1 MHSLTNVLKRAS
13 RTKPIPEEEE
23 DGGLR
28 RCLKTRD
35 VVGLGMGVT
44 VGAGVFMATGKASE
58 EAGPAVVIALLI
70 AAFGCGCT
78 GLCYAE
84 MANLAPSTGSSYS
97 FVYHSAG
104 ELPACMVGLTNIIN
118 NVMTGAAVSRGW
130 EGYLRALLVT
140 VGAPVPQFLEGFA
153 FGPFEISFLA
163 PLLLGFVIAINLC
176 GTLAVST
183 FNNVV
188 TVGSIT
194 MLLIYVFGGA
204 ANVDPDNWD
213 PFMPTG
219 VSGVAHAAGSVFFSY
234 IGFDVLATL
243 STEATHSRV
252 IPLGIVLTLALS
264 TCLYCCVGGVFTGLI
279 KYTDISKTAPLASA
293 AELRGLRWLAL
304 LVAIGAL
311 GNTLTTVIGCVLA
324 QPRLCFAMAQQITLT
339 TSQSTGSGVALVH
352 HWKGERDLKT
362 LEMLRDGNFDAV
374 VLQEHSMRSLDEP
387 ECMMTH
393 GKLLAEAIKKKKA
406 KVFIFLT
413 WARESWIC
421 RKEYNPYWQKKITA
435 LYQALAT
442 ETGGEVV
449 PVGPAWQRAR
459 ELRPNLPLYDE
470 DQSHPSPLGTY
481 LTACVFY
488 GSFTKKSPV
497 GLPNRLIC
505 QGKDGEKIYL
515 NIQSEGVLDHLPNR
529 QTRTGPWTMDS
540 SMDRSMDGLLPS
552 NLVRV
557 NRFGAPARSL
567 LVLSVPA
574 LFFALVFDFH
584 KIADVVSVGALCIFS
599 LVCASLILLRCPR
612 ALHATGGNSAG
623 AAASHSSNDEEP
635 VRPSMPAT
643 RSPRRVIVGLV
654 TFSISIFVLGILFR
668 IPSSS
673 TLAVWLLRGSMAVV
687 ILSAAISVFFVCLPF
702 LQSREDTYTWAEQ
715 TKRAHGFKLPFM
727 PVPPLIGIMMN
738 VLLISQM
745 SFLTLMEALFLQTVA
760 GAFYFGY
767 SFSRS
772 HLNVT
777 KKTWAPV
784 FASTVPPQEPDDL

>member
-13 RTKPIPEEEE
+13 RTKPILEEEE

-234 IGFDVLATL
+234 IGFDVLASL

-324 QPRLCFAMAQQITLT
+324 QPRLCFAMAQ
-339 TSQSTGSGVALVH
+339 
-352 HWKGERDLKT
+352 
-362 LEMLRDGNFDAV
+362 
-374 VLQEHSMRSLDEP
+374 
-387 ECMMTH
+387 
-393 GKLLAEAIKKKKA
+393 
-406 KVFIFLT
+406 
-413 WARESWIC
+413 
-421 RKEYNPYWQKKITA
+421 
-435 LYQALAT
+435 
-442 ETGGEVV
+442 
-449 PVGPAWQRAR
+449 
-459 ELRPNLPLYDE
+459 
-470 DQSHPSPLGTY
+470 
-481 LTACVFY
+481 
-488 GSFTKKSPV
+488 
-497 GLPNRLIC
+497 
-505 QGKDGEKIYL
+505 
-515 NIQSEGVLDHLPNR
+515 
-529 QTRTGPWTMDS
+529 
-540 SMDRSMDGLLPS
+540 DGLLPS

>member
-243 STEATHSRV
+243 STEA
-252 IPLGIVLTLALS
+252 PLW
-264 TCLYCCVGGVFTGLI
+264 GGATDG
-279 KYTDISKTAPLASA
+279 YTDISKTAPLASA

-311 GNTLTTVIGCVLA
+311 GNTLTTA
-324 QPRLCFAMAQQITLT
+324 AWRSMAEHGPKRRAGRHSRGRNSYTFYWNLPQSVSSMAESQQITLT

-387 ECMMTH
+387 ECMMNH

-413 WARESWIC
+413 WAR
-421 RKEYNPYWQKKITA
+421 EYNPYWQKKITA

-515 NIQSEGVLDHLPNR
+515 NIQSEGNAIFCQHVAEEIL
-529 QTRTGPWTMDS
+529 QS
-540 SMDRSMDGLLPS
+540 SSPS
-552 NLVRV
+552 STP
-557 NRFGAPARSL
+557 PAT
-567 LVLSVPA
+567 V
-574 LFFALVFDFH
+574 
-584 KIADVVSVGALCIFS
+584 
-599 LVCASLILLRCPR
+599 
-612 ALHATGGNSAG
+612 
-623 AAASHSSNDEEP
+623 AAAAATTAAAATLTQSHK
-635 VRPSMPAT
+635 
-643 RSPRRVIVGLV
+643 G
-654 TFSISIFVLGILFR
+654 F
-668 IPSSS
+668 
-673 TLAVWLLRGSMAVV
+673 
-687 ILSAAISVFFVCLPF
+687 AA
-702 LQSREDTYTWAEQ
+702 
-715 TKRAHGFKLPFM
+715 
-727 PVPPLIGIMMN
+727 
-738 VLLISQM
+738 
-745 SFLTLMEALFLQTVA
+745 
-760 GAFYFGY
+760 
-767 SFSRS
+767 
-772 HLNVT
+772 
-777 KKTWAPV
+777 
-784 FASTVPPQEPDDL
+784 

>member
-1 MHSLTNVLKRAS
+1 MVKLKFYLAKFGDYRVLERQVCGKNDDFCFGRGQDFGSYILIVQAANTMHSFKKLITAMVDSPRPPRIIASPRPHQSNHSGPSSAPSGSFSSFVGCGAPERKAPNLPNSSERAQISTSRASQFSERAPVQENPEFSVPSSDLDGLLRYLRSLGELNLRITEAVYSVNSWMLYGFIPLRHHGFILFTEARTMHSLTNVLKRAS

-153 FGPFEISFLA
+153 FGPFEDRGGSGGPGAEGTGA

-188 TVGSIT
+188 TVGRLAMHGKS
-194 MLLIYVFGGA
+194 MLSQNERGA
-204 ANVDPDNWD
+204 ILGPSRWKDD
-213 PFMPTG
+213 
-219 VSGVAHAAGSVFFSY
+219 SSVFFSY

-324 QPRLCFAMAQQITLT
+324 QPRLNSYTFYWNLPQSVSSMAESQQITLT

-421 RKEYNPYWQKKITA
+421 RKVHCY
-435 LYQALAT
+435 
-442 ETGGEVV
+442 
-449 PVGPAWQRAR
+449 
-459 ELRPNLPLYDE
+459 
-470 DQSHPSPLGTY
+470 
-481 LTACVFY
+481 
-488 GSFTKKSPV
+488 
-497 GLPNRLIC
+497 
-505 QGKDGEKIYL
+505 
-515 NIQSEGVLDHLPNR
+515 
-529 QTRTGPWTMDS
+529 
-540 SMDRSMDGLLPS
+540 
-552 NLVRV
+552 
-557 NRFGAPARSL
+557 
-567 LVLSVPA
+567 
-574 LFFALVFDFH
+574 
-584 KIADVVSVGALCIFS
+584 
-599 LVCASLILLRCPR
+599 
-612 ALHATGGNSAG
+612 
-623 AAASHSSNDEEP
+623 
-635 VRPSMPAT
+635 
-643 RSPRRVIVGLV
+643 
-654 TFSISIFVLGILFR
+654 
-668 IPSSS
+668 
-673 TLAVWLLRGSMAVV
+673 
-687 ILSAAISVFFVCLPF
+687 
-702 LQSREDTYTWAEQ
+702 
-715 TKRAHGFKLPFM
+715 
-727 PVPPLIGIMMN
+727 
-738 VLLISQM
+738 
-745 SFLTLMEALFLQTVA
+745 
-760 GAFYFGY
+760 
-767 SFSRS
+767 
-772 HLNVT
+772 
-777 KKTWAPV
+777 
-784 FASTVPPQEPDDL
+784 